1 MTENI
6 SPDSV
11 EEKTARLESEV
22 RELKRVRQ
30 ALMESER
37 KLATLMN
44 NLPGMAYRCAGDK
57 HWTIEFASRGTYE
70 LLGYQ
75 PEKLVG
81 DPIYTFRELV
91 HPEDRP
97 NNLKS
102 IEKALDKRESY
113 QLIYRIRTVSG
124 NGNWKWVWDRGEG
137 IFSQS
142 GQLIALEGFIT
153 DISTHKRKEME
164 LQKENSL
171 LRSSM
176 KERYKFGD
184 IIGKSAGMQRVYD
197 MILKSAAGNTNVI
210 LYGESGTGKELA
222 ARAIHNLSHRRDKS
236 FVPVN
241 CGAIPETLMESEFF
255 GHKKGS
261 FSGAH
266 ADKDGYLDRADG
278 GTLFLDE
285 LGEISL
291 KVQVKLLRV
300 LDGTGYMPVGGCALK
315 QSDFRLIAAT
325 NRDVETMIKKGKMRE
340 DFYYRV
346 HIIPIRIPPLRN
358 RTEDIPLLL
367 DHFVRRADAGNGRQ
381 PLPASFRMALENHD
395 WPGNI
400 RELRNVIERY
410 MTLGETDFFE
420 KKEQGRSKPLVAN
433 TDILKQEQ
441 IHLKKAVS
449 NFERRFIL
457 NVLERCHWRKGVSAS
472 MMGITARTLQRK
484 LKRYNIQ

>member
-1 MTENI
+1 MTEQT
-6 SPDSV
+6 SPHNV
-11 EEKTARLESEV
+11 EARAAKLESEV

-30 ALMESER
+30 ALIESER

-44 NLPGMAYRCAGDK
+44 NLPGMAYRCAGDR

-91 HPEDRP
+91 HPVDRS
-97 NNLKS
+97 NNLRS
-102 IEKALDKRESY
+102 IEKALDARKSY
-113 QLIYRIRTVSG
+113 QLIYRIKTVSG
-124 NGNWKWVWDRGEG
+124 DGSWKWVWDRGEG
-137 IFSQS
+137 IFSEN
-142 GQLIALEGFIT
+142 GRLLALEGFIT
-153 DISTHKRKEME
+153 DISSYKRKEMALKE
-164 LQKENSL
+164 ENSL

-184 IIGKSAGMQRVYD
+184 IIGKSYGMQRVYD
-197 MILKSAAGNTNVI
+197 TILKSAAGSATVI
-210 LYGESGTGKELA
+210 LYGESGTGKELV
-222 ARAIHNLSHRRDKS
+222 ARAIHHLSDRRDKA

-266 ADKDGYLDRADG
+266 ADHDGYLDRAGG

-300 LDGTGYMPVGGCALK
+300 LDGLGYMPVGGRTLK
-315 QSDFRLIAAT
+315 NSDFRLIAAT
-325 NRDVETMIKKGKMRE
+325 NRDVNEMIKNGKMRK

-346 HIIPIRIPPLRN
+346 HIIPIRIPPLRE
-358 RTEDIPLLL
+358 RKEDIPLLV
-367 DHFVRRADAGNGRQ
+367 DHFMRESRPGASGRAMPTNLR
-381 PLPASFRMALENHD
+381 LALEQYN

-400 RELRNVIERY
+400 RELRNTIERY
-410 MTLGETDFFE
+410 MTLGETDFLEEQGNALPGPADTCNDLLEPGQNNLKAAVETFE
-420 KKEQGRSKPLVAN
+420 K
-433 TDILKQEQ
+433 
-441 IHLKKAVS
+441 
-449 NFERRFIL
+449 RFIIS
-457 NVLERCHWRKGVSAS
+457 VLDRCRWRKGECAAI
-472 MMGITARTLQRK
+472 MGITPRTLQRK
-484 LKRYNIQ
+484 MKRYHIH